1 MATNNYNLGKKVYE
15 SKKAREVLDEEF
27 TEFLPRTRSVQEFFE
42 LYNSRFYNI
51 LRNTHEYFIK
61 HSLNYLKNWINPR
74 IRTKQG
80 LEQQINELQHQ
91 IDSIEKSHPILP
103 NNSIISPNPSNEWE
117 SLDDIDLY
125 YMQSNQ
131 KRKIKNSELYNQ
143 IKDFHQKTLMLDRDF
158 IIEVDEDVIN
168 DIKSGKG
175 IETTEDIFD
184 SNFDINTYNQNT
196 EG

>member
-80 LEQQINELQHQ
+80 LEQQINEFLNTIAELGSTSFNFNQGLQ
-91 IDSIEKSHPILP
+91 E
-103 NNSIISPNPSNEWE
+103 ISLTVP
-117 SLDDIDLY
+117 
-125 YMQSNQ
+125 
-131 KRKIKNSELYNQ
+131 KRKINVANLGFL
-143 IKDFHQKTLMLDRDF
+143 ILLL
-158 IIEVDEDVIN
+158 
-168 DIKSGKG
+168 KG
-175 IETTEDIFD
+175 VTWAMRK
-184 SNFDINTYNQNT
+184 
-196 EG
+196 

>member
-1 MATNNYNLGKKVYE
+1 
-15 SKKAREVLDEEF
+15 
-27 TEFLPRTRSVQEFFE
+27 
-42 LYNSRFYNI
+42 
-51 LRNTHEYFIK
+51 
-61 HSLNYLKNWINPR
+61 
-74 IRTKQG
+74 
-80 LEQQINELQHQ
+80 
-91 IDSIEKSHPILP
+91 
-103 NNSIISPNPSNEWE
+103 
-117 SLDDIDLY
+117 
-125 YMQSNQ
+125 MQSNQ